1 MGLWKMV
8 VATKGGGAVWRRGG
22 VDSRPVKADALIP
35 SEDGFAEDS
44 VGKKVC

>member
-22 VDSRPVKADALIP
+22 VDSRLVKVDTLIP
-35 SEDGFAEDS
+35 SEDGFAEDII
-44 VGKKVC
+44 GKKV